1 MNLYYVLLILI
12 CKNGCPMSTHAMLT
26 IAATGQCTLFFNNA
40 IQTRSESRI
49 ENYDYARIKY
59 RKPMNGYWATSNFN

>member
-1 MNLYYVLLILI
+1 
-12 CKNGCPMSTHAMLT
+12 MSTHAMLT